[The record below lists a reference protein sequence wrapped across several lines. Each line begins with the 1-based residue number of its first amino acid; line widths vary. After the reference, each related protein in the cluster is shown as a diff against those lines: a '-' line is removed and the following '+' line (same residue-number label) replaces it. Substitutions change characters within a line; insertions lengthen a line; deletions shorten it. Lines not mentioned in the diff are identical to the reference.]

1 MQDER
6 MRDFEQLGRKYSAI
20 GPLLTKLEGVV
31 VNTNTGKS
39 PKMAPYYAHCEKK
52 IFDTVYK
59 VSRAPLISLLWIFGF
74 IRGKFNS
81 RW

>member
-31 VNTNTGKS
+31 VKTNTGKS
-39 PKMAPYYAHCEKK
+39 PKMAPYYAHWEKR

-59 VSRAPLISLLWIFGF
+59 VSDIGF
-74 IRGKFNS
+74 DKCIVHRLKCLCVIEI
-81 RW
+81 